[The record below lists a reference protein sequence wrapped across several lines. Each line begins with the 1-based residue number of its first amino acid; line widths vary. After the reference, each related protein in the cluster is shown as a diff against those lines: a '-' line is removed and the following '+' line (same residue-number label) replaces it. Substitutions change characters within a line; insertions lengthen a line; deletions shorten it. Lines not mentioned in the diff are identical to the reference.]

1 MYGMDISAYQKGINL
16 NSDKYEFC
24 IIKATE
30 GTQMVSETFFTF
42 AKQLI
47 NLDKLIGCY
56 HYARPDFLPTKQRM
70 SDEADFFIEQ
80 VEKANLLG
88 KAILVLD
95 WETEPMDRDDLIT
108 EFVVRVESQT
118 GVTPWIYG
126 SKSKLNKWKDYW
138 AVKHCPIWLAAWP
151 YIRPTTIGGPLGNL
165 IDQSVPWKIWQYS
178 SSGKYPGF
186 SGNVDLDYTGLT
198 KDEWLESAS
207 PKGPEK
213 EFINSD
219 MQWAIDLGLF
229 TGYGDRKFHPQDPL
243 TREQLAIV
251 LRRYNKLIEG
261 TTIK

>member
-16 NSDKYEFC
+16 NTNNYEFC

-30 GTQMVSETFFTF
+30 GTKMVSNTFFTF
-42 AKQLI
+42 AEQLTEV
-47 NLDKLIGCY
+47 DKLIGCY
-56 HYARPDFLPTKQRM
+56 HFARPDTMPTKLRM
-70 SDEADFFIEQ
+70 DDEADFFIEQ

-126 SKSKLNKWKDYW
+126 SKSKLYKWKDYW
-138 AVKHCPIWLAAWP
+138 AVRHCPIWLAAWHFN
-151 YIRPTTIGGPLGNL
+151 RPTSIGEPLNSL
-165 IDQSVPWKIWQYS
+165 PDQSVPWQIWQYS
-178 SSGKYPGF
+178 SNGKYPGF
-186 SGNVDLDYTGLT
+186 YGNVDLDYTGLT
-198 KDEWLESAS
+198 KEEWLKSAS
-207 PKGPEK
+207 PKVHEK
-213 EFINSD
+213 EVINES

-229 TGYGDRKFHPQDPL
+229 SGYGDGKYHPQDPL

-251 LRRYNKLIEG
+251 LKIYTELMNGNI
-261 TTIK
+261 I

>member
-1 MYGMDISAYQKGINL
+1 MDISAYQKGINL

-30 GTQMVSETFFTF
+30 GVEMVSETFFTF
-42 AKQLI
+42 AEQLI

-56 HYARPDFLPTKQRM
+56 HFARPDVAPTKLRM
-70 SDEADFFIEQ
+70 DDEADFFIEQ

-178 SSGKYPGF
+178 STGKYPGF

-198 KDEWLESAS
+198 KDEWLEFAS
-207 PKGPEK
+207 RKAPEK
-213 EFINSD
+213 EDINEA

-229 TGYGDRKFHPQDPL
+229 SGYGDGKYHPKDPL

-251 LRRYNKLIEG
+251 LKKYTELMNGNMI
-261 TTIK
+261 

>member
-30 GTQMVSETFFTF
+30 GTKMVSTTFFTF
-42 AKQLI
+42 AEQLL

-56 HYARPDFLPTKQRM
+56 HFARPDIMPTKLRM
-70 SDEADFFIEQ
+70 CDEADFFIEQ
-80 VEKANLLG
+80 VKKANLLG
-88 KAILVLD
+88 RAILVLD

-108 EFVVRVESQT
+108 DFVIRVESQT

-138 AVKHCPIWLAAWP
+138 AVKHCPIWMAAWP
-151 YIRPTTIGGPLGNL
+151 FIRPTNIGEPLTTL
-165 IDQSVPWKIWQYS
+165 PDHSVPWQMWQYS
-178 SSGKYPGF
+178 SNGKYPDF

-198 KDEWLESAS
+198 KDEWLKSAS
-207 PKGPEK
+207 SKTPEK
-213 EFINSD
+213 EDINEA
-219 MQWAIDLGLF
+219 MQWAIGLGLF
-229 TGYGDRKFHPQDPL
+229 SGYGDGKYHPKDPL

-251 LRRYNKLIEG
+251 LKKYTKLMNENMI
-261 TTIK
+261 

>member
-30 GTQMVSETFFTF
+30 GVEMVSETFFTF
-42 AKQLI
+42 AEQLI

-56 HYARPDFLPTKQRM
+56 HFARPDVAPTKLRM
-70 SDEADFFIEQ
+70 DDEADFFIEQ

-178 SSGKYPGF
+178 STGKYPGF

-198 KDEWLESAS
+198 KDEWLEFAS
-207 PKGPEK
+207 RKAPEK
-213 EFINSD
+213 EDINEA

-229 TGYGDRKFHPQDPL
+229 SGYGDGKYHPQDPL

-251 LRRYNKLIEG
+251 LNKYTKLMSGNMI
-261 TTIK
+261 

>member
-30 GTQMVSETFFTF
+30 GVEMVSETFFTF
-42 AKQLI
+42 AEQLI

-56 HYARPDFLPTKQRM
+56 HFARPDVTPTKLRM
-70 SDEADFFIEQ
+70 DDEADFFIEQ
-80 VEKANLLG
+80 VEKENLLG

-178 SSGKYPGF
+178 STGKYPGF

>member
-30 GTQMVSETFFTF
+30 GPQMVSETFFTF
-42 AKQLI
+42 AEQLI

-56 HYARPDFLPTKQRM
+56 HFARPDLLPTKQRM

-95 WETEPMDRDDLIT
+95 WETEPMDRDDLIA
-108 EFVVRVESQT
+108 EFVIRVESQT

-126 SKSKLNKWKDYW
+126 SKSKLNKWRDYW
-138 AVKHCPIWLAAWP
+138 AVRNCPIWMAAWHSV
-151 YIRPTTIGGPLGNL
+151 RPTTIGEPLTNL
-165 IDQSVPWKIWQYS
+165 PDQYVPWQIWQYS
-178 SSGKYPGF
+178 SNGRYPGF
-186 SGNVDLDYTGLT
+186 FGNVDLDYTGLT
-198 KDEWLESAS
+198 KDEWLEFAS
-207 PKGPEK
+207 PKAPEK
-213 EFINSD
+213 EVINES

-229 TGYGDRKFHPQDPL
+229 SGYGDGKYHPQDPL

-251 LRRYNKLIEG
+251 LKIYTELMNGNI
-261 TTIK
+261 I